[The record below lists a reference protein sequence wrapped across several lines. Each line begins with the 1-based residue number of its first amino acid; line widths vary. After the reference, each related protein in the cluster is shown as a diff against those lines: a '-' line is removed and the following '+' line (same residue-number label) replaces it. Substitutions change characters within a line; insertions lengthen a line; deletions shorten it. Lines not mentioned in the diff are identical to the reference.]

1 VTSAGDPLRDVRA
14 LAEALGT
21 AASTDAT
28 LEALARLHVDLT
40 ERLRRT
46 PTLGTALAVTVSAS
60 GALART
66 ITRHPAAL
74 DVLADLHLPGANG
87 HRPGSSRLD
96 SSRLDSSRPD
106 PDFGVAGGHAAT
118 GDPVADAELG
128 LLRIAARDLL
138 GLDRLEEV
146 GAALT
151 ARAAAVFSGAL
162 ARSGLE
168 SLAVIA
174 MGKAGGAELNYSS
187 DVDVL
192 LVADEPVDDRAV
204 RRLLGDVR
212 RCFRVDLDLRPEG
225 RAGPMVRTLD
235 AYREYWARWAEP
247 WEIQA
252 LLKATPL
259 AGPDE
264 LGQRFALAAAEALWA
279 RTFGREE
286 IARIRELKSRA
297 EELASRQRPGEVE
310 LKRAPGGLRDIEFA
324 VQLLQLVHGRA
335 DPALRTPNTL
345 AALAELGAGGYVAP
359 ADAWSLAESYRF
371 LRLVEHRLQLAELQQ
386 VHRVPADTRRRA
398 VLARSLGYG
407 DDGWASALERFDTEL
422 ARVRLQARQ
431 LHERLWFRPLLYA
444 FAVPAPAAGAGE
456 RARLVDGAPG
466 GAPGGRGRHTLAADA
481 ALTRLA
487 AFGFGDTT
495 QAQIALE
502 ELTRGLGRTS
512 RLLQQLMPLVLGW
525 LSDSP
530 DPDAGLTRLR
540 RLVGVPLVQ
549 RRLTTTWRDAPDAA
563 RRLCRLLGTSAVV
576 ADTLV
581 DEPDL
586 LETVATDAVDLPSSA
601 ELATTLARSL
611 EWRPDAQRWPTLR
624 RLRRRERTRIA
635 VADLLGFLDLAA
647 TGRALARLDEAVLA
661 QALEITAPDAPWA
674 VIALGRLGG
683 AELSFASDLDLVLVG
698 DAEGHEAA
706 RLEDAAR
713 RLLRHLKGST
723 PADQILPVDLS
734 LRPEGR
740 VGRLVPTLRGLETY
754 LERWAAP
761 WERQALLR
769 ARPIAGREEVA
780 VAAMQAIGG
789 FVGGRGLSEPER
801 REIRRLKARMERE
814 RIPPSDDPQFHLK
827 LGRGSLSDV
836 EWTVQ
841 LLELEVGL
849 REPSTLRALD
859 LLVTRGVLPGEDGEA
874 LREAYVFCESVR
886 NRAYLVTGRPA
897 DALPSRPEVLG
908 TLSRSFGKSPAE
920 LREDYRRVTRRARRV
935 MDRRF
940 WGRSVGPESG

>member
-1 VTSAGDPLRDVRA
+1 MSASPATSTGDTVRDVGA
-14 LAEALGT
+14 LAEALG
-21 AASTDAT
+21 APDAVDAT
-28 LEALARLHVDLT
+28 LEALARLHPDLAD
-40 ERLRRT
+40 RLRRT
-46 PTLGTALAVTVSAS
+46 PELGPALAVTVAAS
-60 GALART
+60 GALTRA

-74 DVLADLHLPGANG
+74 DVLATLHLPG
-87 HRPGSSRLD
+87 PGTGQRRLGPGRSSPNR
-96 SSRLDSSRPD
+96 R
-106 PDFGVAGGHAAT
+106 AATGTPEGPMST
-118 GDPVADAELG
+118 GDPVADAELE

-138 GLDRLEEV
+138 GLARLEEV

-151 ARAAAVFSGAL
+151 ARAAAVFAGAL
-162 ARSGLE
+162 ERSGLE
-168 SLAVIA
+168 SLAVVA
-174 MGKAGGAELNYSS
+174 MGKAGGYELNYSS

-225 RAGPMVRTLD
+225 RAGPLVRTLD

-264 LGQRFALAAAEALWA
+264 LGERFARAAAEALWE
-279 RTFGREE
+279 RTFGRDD

-371 LRLVEHRLQLAELQQ
+371 LRQVEHRLQLAELQQ
-386 VHRVPADTRRRA
+386 VHRVPADPRRRA
-398 VLARSLGYG
+398 VLARSLGYA
-407 DDGWASALERFDTEL
+407 DDSWASALERFDTDL

-431 LHERLWFRPLLYA
+431 LHERLWFRPLLHA
-444 FAVPAPAAGAGE
+444 FAQPAPEVGTG
-456 RARLVDGAPG
+456 RPAPEVG
-466 GAPGGRGRHTLAADA
+466 GAPAGRGRHTLAADA
-481 ALTRLA
+481 ALARLA
-487 AFGFGDTT
+487 AFGFGDTA
-495 QAQIALE
+495 QARIALE

-525 LSDSP
+525 LSDAP

-540 RLVGVPLVQ
+540 RLVEVPLVQ

-586 LETVATDAVDLPSSA
+586 LETVATDVVDLPSSS
-601 ELATTLARSL
+601 ELAATLSRSL
-611 EWRPDAQRWPTLR
+611 RWRPDEQRWRTLR
-624 RLRRRERTRIA
+624 RHRRRERTRIA

-647 TGRALARLDEAVLA
+647 TGRALARLDEALFA
-661 QALEITAPDAPWA
+661 QALDVVAPDAPWA

-683 AELSFASDLDLVLVG
+683 AELSFASDCDVVLVG

-740 VGRLVPTLRGLETY
+740 VGRLVPTLRGLEAY
-754 LERWAAP
+754 LERWAEP

-769 ARPIAGREEVA
+769 ARPIAGRDEVA
-780 VAAMQAIGG
+780 AAAMRAIGG
-789 FVGGRGLSEPER
+789 FVSDRGLREPER

-814 RIPPSDDPQFHLK
+814 RIPPSEDPQFHLK

-841 LLELEVGL
+841 LLELEVGV
-849 REPSTLRALD
+849 REPSTLGALD
-859 LLVTRGVLPGEDGEA
+859 LLLAEGVLSGDEGEA

-897 DALPSRPEVLG
+897 DALPSRPEVLAS
-908 TLSRSFGKSPAE
+908 LARSFGKSPAE

-940 WGRSVGPESG
+940 WGRSAGPESG